1 MSPPRWSVVIP
12 AFNEVR
18 RLPRYLEEVAG
29 FFAGRGK
36 PYEVLVVDDGSADRT
51 AGVVQAAAQA
61 HRTMWLLRS
70 ERNRGKGAAVREG
83 MLAARGT
90 FRLFTDADG
99 ATPIAEVNRLESALT
114 SGADIAIGSRWLP
127 DRGVSVNAR
136 RHRVAAE
143 RLFNWIVARLGV
155 GAIADSQCGF
165 KAFTAAAAGDL
176 FPRLRTAGFGF
187 DVELPLAGARAGVPR
202 RRGAGELDRSGG
214 QQDRYLQE
222 RAPDAL

>member
-1 MSPPRWSVVIP
+1 M
-12 AFNEVR
+12 
-18 RLPRYLEEVAG
+18 
-29 FFAGRGK
+29 
-36 PYEVLVVDDGSADRT
+36 DDGSADRT

-61 HRTMWLLRS
+61 HRTMRLLRS
-70 ERNRGKGAAVREG
+70 ERNRGKGAAVRQG

-90 FRLFTDADG
+90 LRLFTDADG
-99 ATPIAEVNRLESALT
+99 ATPIAEVNRLESALA

-165 KAFTAAAAGDL
+165 KAFTAAAGDL

-187 DVELPLAGARAGVPR
+187 DIELLLLARVLGYRVVEVPVNWTDQAGSKTGIFKSGPRMLCEVVLARL
-202 RRGAGELDRSGG
+202 RRGKA
-214 QQDRYLQE
+214 
-222 RAPDAL
+222 A